1 MGRAGLQPRNSGRS
15 SDGRDDTTRQWMSCS
30 FICGLAPLK
39 FFHVSPTCALRSG
52 RKMPP
57 SARRCAACVQMHMC
71 YVRYVPAEQP
81 TPTERWC
88 DPWLFS
94 SSSSSF
100 GVSFISRCLFLSS
113 FSFSAWLG
121 LSDGR
126 PQRRHFSTRANLT
139 ASVPGPSAVPC
150 SGCWRIPR
158 LLPLAGPLCSGSNRL
173 LELISLTGVA
183 KCSLSTQIA
192 TICVFCPF
200 KCMFWSVRPGDGKPF
215 FSRI

>member
-30 FICGLAPLK
+30 FICGLASVK
-39 FFHVSPTCALRSG
+39 FFHVSPTCALRSW

-57 SARRCAACVQMHMC
+57 PPDGVLRACKCICVTCVTYQQSSRPRPKDGATLGFSLLRHHHLGSRSFLVAC
-71 YVRYVPAEQP
+71 FFH
-81 TPTERWC
+81 
-88 DPWLFS
+88 LFPS
-94 SSSSSF
+94 SQ
-100 GVSFISRCLFLSS
+100 
-113 FSFSAWLG
+113 WLG

-150 SGCWRIPR
+150 SGCRRIPR